1 MLSIIYSY
9 YFKKM
14 YVIFPYETEFKNH
27 YDQWKR
33 KNCFSTI
40 KSDMT
45 SSAVEY
51 QMFQSSKNMK
61 EFSQITKI
69 KFWMKFCTIKWM
81 YYWYSLNFNKVSI
94 FRNYTYISSTYL
106 LHKYNTKKTPYI
118 EWQDIIGNSFAK
130 FV

>member
-1 MLSIIYSY
+1 MLSSLMKLNLKIIMTSE
-9 YFKKM
+9 K
-14 YVIFPYETEFKNH
+14 E
-27 YDQWKR
+27 

-69 KFWMKFCTIKWM
+69 KI
-81 YYWYSLNFNKVSI
+81 LNEVL
-94 FRNYTYISSTYL
+94 R
-106 LHKYNTKKTPYI
+106 H
-118 EWQDIIGNSFAK
+118 
-130 FV
+130 